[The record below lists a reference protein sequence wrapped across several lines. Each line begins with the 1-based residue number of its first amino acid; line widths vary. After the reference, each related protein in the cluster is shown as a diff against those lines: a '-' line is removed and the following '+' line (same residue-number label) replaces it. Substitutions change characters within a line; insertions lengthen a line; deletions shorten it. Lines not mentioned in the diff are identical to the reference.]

1 MRDKIALGT
10 IERTIESTIEKTTG
24 ATIVEA
30 VSIGKLEE
38 NAMSTATEI
47 LVPVD
52 GSDNSQRAVRYALD
66 LAEPLGAR
74 IRLFYVFPVSSVEL
88 IGMAGMSRDDIEHA
102 AQAAAQRVF
111 DKLHAQI
118 GETGVKL
125 DDETSI
131 GDPAEE
137 IIRCTEDDHDLLVI
151 LGRRGLSRIQSL
163 LLGSVSEKVVRHARS
178 PVMMII

>member
-1 MRDKIALGT
+1 
-10 IERTIESTIEKTTG
+10 
-24 ATIVEA
+24 
-30 VSIGKLEE
+30 
-38 NAMSTATEI
+38 MSVVKEM

-52 GSDNSQRAVRYALD
+52 GSDNSLRAVRYALG
-66 LAEPLGAR
+66 LAGALDAR
-74 IRLFYVFPVSSVEL
+74 VRLFYVFPVSSVEI

-111 DKLHAQI
+111 DKLHAEI
-118 GETGVKL
+118 GETDIKL

-137 IIRCTEDDHDLLVI
+137 IIRCTEDDHDLLVV

-163 LLGSVSEKVVRHARS
+163 LLGSVSEKVVRHAHS
-178 PVMMII
+178 PVTIVV

>member
-1 MRDKIALGT
+1 
-10 IERTIESTIEKTTG
+10 
-24 ATIVEA
+24 
-30 VSIGKLEE
+30 
-38 NAMSTATEI
+38 MSVVKEI

-52 GSDNSQRAVRYALD
+52 GSENSLRAVRYALG
-66 LAEPLGAR
+66 LAGALDAR
-74 IRLFYVFPVSSVEL
+74 IRLFYVFPVSSVEV

-111 DKLHAQI
+111 DKLHAEI
-118 GETGVKL
+118 GETEIKL
-125 DDETSI
+125 ADETSI

-163 LLGSVSEKVVRHARS
+163 LLGSVSEKVVRHAHS
-178 PVMMII
+178 PVTIVV

>member
-1 MRDKIALGT
+1 MSIA
-10 IERTIESTIEKTTG
+10 K
-24 ATIVEA
+24 
-30 VSIGKLEE
+30 
-38 NAMSTATEI
+38 EI

-52 GSDNSQRAVRYALD
+52 GSENALRAVRYALG
-66 LAEPLGAR
+66 LAGALGAR
-74 IRLFYVFPVSSVEL
+74 IRLFYVFPVSSVEI

-111 DKLHAQI
+111 DKLHAEI
-118 GETGVKL
+118 GDTDVKL
-125 DDETSI
+125 VDETSI

-163 LLGSVSEKVVRHARS
+163 LLGSVSEKVVRHAHS
-178 PVMMII
+178 PVTIVV

>member
-1 MRDKIALGT
+1 
-10 IERTIESTIEKTTG
+10 
-24 ATIVEA
+24 
-30 VSIGKLEE
+30 
-38 NAMSTATEI
+38 MSVAKEM

-52 GSDNSQRAVRYALD
+52 GSENSLRAVRYAMA
-66 LAEPLGAR
+66 LAAALGAR
-74 IRLFYVFPVSSVEL
+74 IRLFYVFPVSSVEI

-111 DKLHAQI
+111 DKLHAEI
-118 GETGVKL
+118 GETDVKL

-137 IIRCTEDDHDLLVI
+137 IIRCTEDDHELLVI

-163 LLGSVSEKVVRHARS
+163 LLGSVSEKVVRHAHS
-178 PVMMII
+178 PVTIIVTRAALV

>member
-1 MRDKIALGT
+1 
-10 IERTIESTIEKTTG
+10 
-24 ATIVEA
+24 
-30 VSIGKLEE
+30 
-38 NAMSTATEI
+38 MSVVKEI

-52 GSDNSQRAVRYALD
+52 GSENSLRAVRYALGIAAALD
-66 LAEPLGAR
+66 AR
-74 IRLFYVFPVSSVEL
+74 IRLFYVFPVSSVEI

-111 DKLHAQI
+111 DKLHAEI
-118 GETGVKL
+118 GETEIKL

-163 LLGSVSEKVVRHARS
+163 LLGSVSEKVVRHAHS
-178 PVMMII
+178 PVTIVV

>member
-1 MRDKIALGT
+1 
-10 IERTIESTIEKTTG
+10 
-24 ATIVEA
+24 
-30 VSIGKLEE
+30 
-38 NAMSTATEI
+38 MSVAKEI

-52 GSDNSQRAVRYALD
+52 GSDNSLRAVRYALG
-66 LAEPLGAR
+66 LAGALGVR
-74 IRLFYVFPVSSVEL
+74 VRLFYVFPVSSVEI

-111 DKLHAQI
+111 DKLHAEI
-118 GETGVKL
+118 GETEIKL

-137 IIRCTEDDHDLLVI
+137 IIRCTEDDQDLLVV

-163 LLGSVSEKVVRHARS
+163 LLGSVSEKVVRHAHC
-178 PVMMII
+178 PITIIV

>member
-1 MRDKIALGT
+1 
-10 IERTIESTIEKTTG
+10 
-24 ATIVEA
+24 
-30 VSIGKLEE
+30 
-38 NAMSTATEI
+38 MSVAKEI

-52 GSDNSQRAVRYALD
+52 GSDNSLRAVRYALG
-66 LAEPLGAR
+66 LADPLDAR
-74 IRLFYVFPVSSVEL
+74 VRLFYVFPVSSVEI

-111 DKLHAQI
+111 DKIHAEI
-118 GETGVKL
+118 GETDVKL

-137 IIRCTEDDHDLLVI
+137 IIRCTEDDHDLMVV

-163 LLGSVSEKVVRHARS
+163 LLGSVSEKVVRHAHS
-178 PVMMII
+178 PVTIIV